1 MKRPAPRR
9 TLAALALAV
18 SASLGSCVSGGG
30 DVELAPLW
38 SRASSAGG
46 GTRSEAVFGAFVADR
61 ADADGPVDAWAVRPL
76 FAWRREPD
84 GEAGPVPKANARW
97 RADYLYPLGRATGGE
112 RTSSN
117 WLVPLWFR
125 RTREMASGAK
135 RTTWLSLPGIWWASD
150 EEGGAPALSPDYGPR
165 R

>member
-112 RTSSN
+112 HVYRRATTKLLYYANGTTMLIEAGCQDARRPHGLRT
-117 WLVPLWFR
+117 F
-125 RTREMASGAK
+125 
-135 RTTWLSLPGIWWASD
+135 
-150 EEGGAPALSPDYGPR
+150 
-165 R
+165 